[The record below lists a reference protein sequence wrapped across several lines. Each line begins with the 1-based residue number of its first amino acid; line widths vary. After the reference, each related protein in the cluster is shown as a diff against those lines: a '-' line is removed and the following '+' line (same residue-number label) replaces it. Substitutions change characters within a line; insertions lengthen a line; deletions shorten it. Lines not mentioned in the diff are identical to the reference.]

1 MVAKL
6 LAKLTLAASGLTAG
20 AVYADAHYDANSFGV
35 VRFGRA
41 AITAVKIAVDYKLFF
56 HKYVKSHPE
65 YAEQIHNLHLVSAL
79 RLRTMCCKNG
89 GVFIKVGQHLGSLE
103 YLLPREYVETMKV
116 LYDQAPRSDLEE
128 LKSVIREDLGQQV
141 EDMFVEFDPEPLGAA
156 SLAQVHK
163 AKLSDGQIVAVKIQ
177 HPKVKARSA
186 ADIRTMEVLVH
197 AAGWLFPEFAY
208 VWLAEET
215 KRNLPV
221 ELDFLN
227 EGRNCEKIAK
237 ILSKFKFLKVP
248 KVFWELSSDRVLTME
263 FCDGGKVDDVGYM
276 KKHNISVNQVTER
289 LSHLYSEMIFVKGY
303 VHCDPHPGN
312 VLVKNTRH
320 GPQIVLLDHGLYQT
334 LTDDFRMH
342 YSKMWMAMINADTE
356 GMKTHA
362 AALNVGDL
370 YILFACMLT
379 ARSWESLQVGI
390 DKRILTSEETQMIK
404 ENIGRYLVDI
414 SSILGKVP
422 RQMLLLLKTNDVL
435 RGIEASLK
443 TRPSSASFIH
453 MSKCCIKAVMDWE
466 IKRCTDWRCFMKTKL
481 REHIL
486 LARISLYSIYLWLL
500 NSPLRAIVKHHH
512 ILSKAS

>member
-1 MVAKL
+1 MVVRL
-6 LAKLTLAASGLTAG
+6 LTKLTLVASGFTAG
-20 AVYADAHYDANSFGV
+20 AVYADTHYDANSFGV

-41 AITAVKIAVDYKLFF
+41 AITTIRIAADYKLFF
-56 HKYVKSHPE
+56 HKYEKSHPE
-65 YAEQIHNLHLVSAL
+65 YAERMHNLHLASAL

-103 YLLPREYVETMKV
+103 YLLPKEYVDTMKV

-163 AKLSDGQIVAVKIQ
+163 AKLADGQIVAVKIQ
-177 HPKVKARSA
+177 HPKVKARST

-227 EGRNCEKIAK
+227 EGRNCERIAK

-263 FCDGGKVDDVGYM
+263 FCDGGKVNDVDYM
-276 KKHNISVNQVTER
+276 KEHNISVNQVTER
-289 LSHLYSEMIFVKGY
+289 LGHLYSEMIFVKGY

-312 VLVKNTRH
+312 VLVKNTKD
-320 GPQIVLLDHGLYQT
+320 GPQIILLDHGLYQT
-334 LTDDFRMH
+334 LTDDFRVH

-362 AALNVGDL
+362 TALNVGDL

-379 ARSWESLQVGI
+379 ARSWESLQAGI
-390 DKRILTSEETQMIK
+390 DKRDLTNEEQQYIR
-404 ENIGRYLVDI
+404 EGIGHYLVDI

-443 TRPSSASFIH
+443 SRPSSATFIH
-453 MSKCCIKAVMDWE
+453 MSRCCIKAVTEWE
-466 IKRCTDWRCFMKTKL
+466 LKCCSDWRCYIKTKF
-481 REHIL
+481 RQHVQ
-486 LARISLYSIYLWLL
+486 LARISLYSLYLWFLS
-500 NSPLRAIVKHHH
+500 SPLGVIIKHHH
-512 ILSKAS
+512 SPFKAS